1 MTEAVGSGAPVAA
14 VVLAAGEGKR
24 MHSSRAKVLHEMA
37 GRSMLAH
44 VLDRL
49 DELGI
54 EERVIIVGHGR
65 DEVIELCKERGAAYA
80 VQEEQLGTAHAF
92 QQALPA
98 LRSFRGT
105 VLVLCGDMPLL
116 TGGTLRRLLA
126 THLETGAVATVLSA
140 DLEDPTGYGRVL
152 RDQSGGITRIVEHRE
167 ASDEERRVCEINT
180 AIYSLAHPEAAE
192 LLEHIDSD
200 NRQGEFYLTDLV
212 ALLRE
217 QGRPVAV
224 VKVEDPREA
233 LGVNTVEQLSEAAEA
248 YRELVRSGR
257 IPGPETSGSD

>member
-1 MTEAVGSGAPVAA
+1 MSGRTVPQSPVAA
-14 VVLAAGEGKR
+14 VVLAAGEGRR
-24 MHSSRAKVLHEMA
+24 MRSSRAKVLHEMA
-37 GRSMLAH
+37 GRPMLAH

-54 EERVIIVGHGR
+54 RRRVVIVGHGR
-65 DEVIELCKERGAAYA
+65 DEVIQLCEQRGAEHA

-116 TGGTLRRLLA
+116 TAETLRRLLA
-126 THLETGAVATVLSA
+126 VHMETGAVATVLSA

-152 RDQSGGITRIVEHRE
+152 RNQAGEITRIVEHRD
-167 ASDEERRVCEINT
+167 AGAEERRVREINT
-180 AIYSLAHPEAAE
+180 AIYSFAHPEAAE
-192 LLEHIDSD
+192 LLEHIDRD

-217 QGRPVAV
+217 KGRPVAV
-224 VKVEDPREA
+224 VKVGDSREA
-233 LGVNTVEQLSEAAEA
+233 LGVNTLEQLREAEEA
-248 YRELVRSGR
+248 YEELVRSGR
-257 IPGPETSGSD
+257 IPSPASRGPD